1 MKTDS
6 LSRKRVFAHPTEP
19 APTSAFS
26 CIKTEKSNVNKSDD
40 PLRVYSVSPEN
51 PLPDQES
58 ISSDPNGETEDS
70 WTLDLHRDFVEA
82 VLEIGLAHASPA
94 VIKEHLV
101 SENSEVNAERLK
113 SHLQKYRKN
122 RAKSKTEFLREYDEW
137 IKKAM
142 ILGKYGLSEG
152 LRKPQE
158 VMGDMNTSRTKDTD
172 LLGGHSAAF
181 LTYSIMAQ
189 DSDKTLREQDESPLD
204 VSTGATASAPPPS
217 KKLRPS
223 SPYNTKSF
231 EKSAHDF
238 ANHFVGTTEFDF
250 PKLTKEEEASPLGI
264 AIAHTRGLV
273 LSMSQ
278 QIMSERVELSLQVSG
293 QDGTSSGT
301 SSFGS
306 QKISEF
312 DRDGATSLAK
322 NHSAGF
328 SLNSDEARKKNR
340 LAKSFPPSFT
350 TPTLV
355 STPPVE
361 LSTQSLLLDQ
371 TAPSDQKGFYSDRR
385 QAASIDCGGHKKS
398 TPKQTPEAA
407 GDAFWGH
414 SIQLVDGG
422 MLSEGGIHSIEDEL
436 GVDSSATNAPVV
448 AIRERIHSFAS
459 LGALDVAPQVEHFN
473 HNMSC

>member
-6 LSRKRVFAHPTEP
+6 LSRKRVFSQPTEP

-26 CIKTEKSNVNKSDD
+26 CIKTEKSNVDKSDD

-51 PLPDQES
+51 PQPDQES
-58 ISSDPNGETEDS
+58 ISSDPNGESDDS

-172 LLGGHSAAF
+172 LLGGYSAAF

-301 SSFGS
+301 SSGGS
-306 QKISEF
+306 QKISEYS
-312 DRDGATSLAK
+312 RDGATSLAK
-322 NHSAGF
+322 NDSAG
-328 SLNSDEARKKNR
+328 SSSNSDEERKNR
-340 LAKSFPPSFT
+340 LAKSCPPSFT

-355 STPPVE
+355 STPPEE
-361 LSTQSLLLDQ
+361 LPTQSLLLDQ
-371 TAPSDQKGFYSDRR
+371 TALSEQKGFNSDRR
-385 QAASIDCGGHKKS
+385 QATRHTKS

-407 GDAFWGH
+407 GDTFWGH